1 MSGSTTMQQV
11 IIPGLLSAA
20 ILAGAGFFVSA
31 QAEIAVLQTEI
42 QQLRTDTQRIG
53 DGVEAIMGEIARI
66 HPRTN

>member
-1 MSGSTTMQQV
+1 MQQV

-31 QAEIAVLQTEI
+31 KAEIAVLQTEI

-53 DGVEAIMGEIARI
+53 EGVEGIAAEIARI
-66 HPRTN
+66 HPRQN

>member
-1 MSGSTTMQQV
+1 MSGSTMQQV

-20 ILAGAGFFVSA
+20 ILAGGGVFVSA
-31 QAEIAVLQTEI
+31 KAEIAVLQTEI
-42 QQLRTDTQRIG
+42 EQLRTDTQRIG